1 MRWIWPLLLLA
12 CAGPGAPSAAP
23 PDRVAAHARDVHAA
37 FRAEAALDTVRYVDR
52 FFRVR
57 GNEGY
62 QKTLERVETE
72 LRRGGLE
79 AVRRIQLGP
88 ARPTWTPRSA
98 RLALDGRAL
107 IAFEDETGVDRAA
120 LLVGSESFRGE
131 LDVVHADAVR
141 RGADARGKLILGVG
155 SPRAL
160 YAELVEPNG
169 AAGLLVRNLEPYHQ
183 PERYP
188 ESAQFG
194 YVPGGIGFSLSDA
207 DYRALAA
214 ATDARVEVR
223 VEVEIEVAV
232 GESRATAVEARVPG
246 TDPAAGAI
254 VFVAHADEPGAND
267 NASGVAALAELAVAL
282 QGRPARRTLIF
293 LWGQEI
299 EVSRAWLAETDAPV
313 AAGLVLDMV
322 GEDPAETG
330 APFLIERMPDPGAIW
345 LRPPDA
351 HTEWGAGEVDEAD
364 LRGHFLNDLLFESAR
379 AVEALDGPWRWRTN
393 PFEGG
398 SDHVPFLDRQLPA
411 VLGWHFTDDAYHT
424 TRDRFDRVSGREMRR
439 VAAVFG
445 AAARVMAEDDR
456 ETMRRAVDDGERRWM
471 ATLPPDD
478 RRVREAWRRWYAEA
492 RASVDAWPEL

>member
-23 PDRVAAHARDVHAA
+23 PDRVATHARGVHAA

-98 RLALDGRAL
+98 RLALNGRAL

-120 LLVGSESFRGE
+120 LLVGSEPFRGE
-131 LDVVHADAVR
+131 LEVVHADAVR

-214 ATDARVEVR
+214 VTDAR

-232 GESRATAVEARVPG
+232 GESRATAVEARIPG
-246 TDPAAGAI
+246 TDPTAGAI
-254 VFVAHADEPGAND
+254 VRFMRCPSSPVGDADVR
-267 NASGVAALAELAVAL
+267 GVRWWRQLENRA
-282 QGRPARRTLIF
+282 GRRGGGPSCRARR
-293 LWGQEI
+293 
-299 EVSRAWLAETDAPV
+299 
-313 AAGLVLDMV
+313 
-322 GEDPAETG
+322 
-330 APFLIERMPDPGAIW
+330 
-345 LRPPDA
+345 
-351 HTEWGAGEVDEAD
+351 
-364 LRGHFLNDLLFESAR
+364 
-379 AVEALDGPWRWRTN
+379 
-393 PFEGG
+393 
-398 SDHVPFLDRQLPA
+398 
-411 VLGWHFTDDAYHT
+411 
-424 TRDRFDRVSGREMRR
+424 
-439 VAAVFG
+439 
-445 AAARVMAEDDR
+445 
-456 ETMRRAVDDGERRWM
+456 
-471 ATLPPDD
+471 
-478 RRVREAWRRWYAEA
+478 
-492 RASVDAWPEL
+492 